1 MDSTIALWLKQ
12 IAEGDRTAFD
22 ALYNHFWKTI
32 YQYVYPKTKNT
43 EATEDILHDL
53 FLSIWKNRSR
63 LQEINNIESYLKTGA
78 RYLTFSYFNKN
89 SEQHRV
95 DIDKV
100 DIIVDDAPIEDRL
113 HYRYLLDL
121 IQEEIQNL
129 PERCRIIFNE
139 SRINH
144 KSINQIALE
153 YGLSKSTVENQINK
167 ALKRLRLVT
176 KDFHAFLSF
185 FYFFFILA

>member
-1 MDSTIALWLKQ
+1 MDNKIASCLIR

-22 ALYNHFWKTI
+22 VLYNHFWKQI
-32 YQYVYPKTKNT
+32 YQHVYAKTKNT

-78 RYLTFSYFNKN
+78 RYLTYSYFNKSN
-89 SEQHRV
+89 AQPLVE
-95 DIDKV
+95 IDKV
-100 DIIVDDAPIEDRL
+100 DIVLDDAPIEDRL

-129 PERCRIIFNE
+129 PDRCRIIFNE

-167 ALKRLRLVT
+167 ALKRLRLIT
-176 KDFHAFLSF
+176 KDLQIFLTF
-185 FYFFFILA
+185 F

>member
-1 MDSTIALWLKQ
+1 MDNTIASWLIR

-22 ALYNHFWKTI
+22 ALYNHFWKQI
-32 YQYVYPKTKNT
+32 YQYVYLKTKNT

-63 LQEINNIESYLKTGA
+63 LQEIDNIESYLKTGA
-78 RYLTFSYFNKN
+78 RYLTYSHFNKN
-89 SEQHRV
+89 STQSLVE
-95 DIDKV
+95 IDKV
-100 DIIVDDAPIEDRL
+100 DLIIDDAPIEDRL

-129 PERCRIIFNE
+129 PDRCRIIFNE
-139 SRINH
+139 SRVNH

-167 ALKRLRLVT
+167 ALKRLRLIT
-176 KDFHAFLSF
+176 KDFHIFISF
-185 FYFFFILA
+185 F

>member
-89 SEQHRV
+89 SEQHKV

-100 DIIVDDAPIEDRL
+100 DIILDDAPIEDRL

-176 KDFHAFLSF
+176 KDFHTFLSF
-185 FYFFFILA
+185 F

>member
-100 DIIVDDAPIEDRL
+100 DIIIDDAPIEDRL

-185 FYFFFILA
+185 F